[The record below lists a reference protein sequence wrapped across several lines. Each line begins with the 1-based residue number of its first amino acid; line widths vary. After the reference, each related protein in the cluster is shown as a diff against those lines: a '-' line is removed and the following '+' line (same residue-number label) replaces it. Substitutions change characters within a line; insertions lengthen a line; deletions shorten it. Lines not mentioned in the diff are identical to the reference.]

1 MNDNLIPRADRRH
14 RGIHSTACKC
24 PDPVYLRPAHYKP
37 LSGEHGRALRNLMLH
52 DRKTGHW
59 QVRRRVSADI
69 RFVILRHAC
78 GRKRALRP
86 EMRRLIDALFVVFV
100 NAADLATDI
109 ITLNVSRLA
118 EALSPRDE
126 NGAIIREKAV
136 TVSRVSRA
144 IRLLCLFGVI
154 DAPATEWDLMNG
166 CRFPKHVLLTEAG
179 WQLTGINM
187 DRLRAEQEARRQSI
201 RDGMLQPGETLS
213 LKAARRRWYESCR
226 NRTVL
231 SRRTRALEGKQRRRL
246 EQLPFDE
253 RKRQVAERLYR
264 SLGERAGMFSS
275 QQFEKMVWQQL
286 YQLELVNL
294 DAPAA
299 APPLH

>member
-1 MNDNLIPRADRRH
+1 MNDNLTPRADRRH
-14 RGIHSTACKC
+14 RGNHSTVCKC

-37 LSGEHGRALRNLMLH
+37 LCGEHGRALRNLMQH
-52 DRKTGHW
+52 DRKTGNW

-69 RFVILRHAC
+69 RFVILRQAC

-109 ITLNVSRLA
+109 ITLNISKLA

-126 NGAIIREKAV
+126 NGNIIPEKAV

-144 IRLLCLFGVI
+144 IQLLCLFGVI
-154 DAPATEWDLMNG
+154 DAPTTEWDLMNG
-166 CRFPKHVLLTEAG
+166 CRFPKHVMLTEAG

-187 DRLRAEQEARRQSI
+187 DRLRAEQEARRQAI
-201 RDGMLQPGETLS
+201 RDGILQPGENLS
-213 LKAARRRWYESCR
+213 LKAARSRWYENCR
-226 NRTVL
+226 NRTIL

-246 EQLPFDE
+246 EELPFDE

-264 SLGERAGMFSS
+264 SLGERAGMFSP
-275 QQFEKMVWQQL
+275 QQFEKLVWQQL
-286 YQLELVNL
+286 YQLKLVNL
-294 DAPAA
+294 DVPAA